1 MQEKSDKISEISER
15 ITKLIDA
22 LGVNP
27 NSFALAL
34 GYNRSQTIYD
44 ILNGKS
50 APSYTFFNKLA
61 NSEYSEIINMDWLLT
76 GRGEIFN
83 TKITNNTINLNDG
96 QIDGQI
102 DGKRKLHISPS
113 IVSDI
118 SASSNGRTYQGT
130 QEKEPL
136 TPTGIPLSQV
146 KAKIYATHSDEE
158 IKETI
163 ATMTERQI
171 IEMYEDGRIYPRK
184 AVEQLMSA
192 LQDANLKLQSE
203 ITELKAEIRR
213 LQLNNTPQKETQVET
228 KK

>member
-1 MQEKSDKISEISER
+1 MVLDRLKEFIDLKGITIAAFERSIGMSNASFGKSLKQGKSIGSDKLEKILSVYPD
-15 ITKLIDA
+15 L
-22 LGVNP
+22 NP
-27 NSFALAL
+27 
-34 GYNRSQTIYD
+34 I
-44 ILNGKS
+44 
-50 APSYTFFNKLA
+50 
-61 NSEYSEIINMDWLLT
+61 WLLT

-83 TKITNNTINLNDG
+83 TKITENLIKSNDK
-96 QIDGQI
+96 DF
-102 DGKRKLHISPS
+102 DKEFDKKRKLQNSLS
-113 IVSDI
+113 MASDVT
-118 SASSNGRTYQGT
+118 ASSNGRTYQGT